1 MHTTIVRY
9 KVKPD
14 RADENKALIHRV
26 FEEIESN
33 KPDGLR
39 YVAFNLADDVSF
51 VHVAVVES
59 TADDNP
65 LQQVAAFREFTD
77 KIANRCDEAPVAST
91 AEIVGSYRLFWQK
104 FSGPA

>member
-1 MHTTIVRY
+1 MHTTILRY

-14 RADENKALIHRV
+14 RVDENRALIRRV

-33 KPDGLR
+33 KPEGLR

-59 TADDNP
+59 TVDDNP
-65 LQQVAAFREFTD
+65 LQQVAAFRDFTD
-77 KIANRCDEAPVAST
+77 NITDRCEEVPVAAT

-104 FSGPA
+104 FSYSA